1 MSLLQSVE
9 VATVALILVA
19 LFGILFLSMRRR
31 IIAGGQPLVMCAL
44 RSQAA
49 QPWRLGL
56 LRFGATT
63 LDWFSVA
70 GPSLRPTRSWPRS
83 GLAFGLTRPTGDQI
97 PGLIDPLTILGTSD
111 GRDFELAMG
120 RDALNATRSW
130 IESAPPGFRG

>member
-1 MSLLQSVE
+1 MSLLMSVE
-9 VATVALILVA
+9 VVTGALILVA
-19 LFGILFLSMRRR
+19 GFGVLFLYIRRQ

-44 RSQAA
+44 RTEAA

-70 GPSLRPTRSWPRS
+70 GPSLRPTRSWRRR
-83 GLAFGLTRPTGDQI
+83 GLAFGLTQPTGDEI

-111 GRDFELAMG
+111 GGDFQLAMG

-130 IESAPPGFRG
+130 AESAPPGFRG